1 MVPLALAQ
9 TLVPLAAMIWL
20 MIGRPMTAPDMALRG
35 VSATVLTFAV
45 AQAGLWLALPRGT
58 IWLLAAL
65 LLLALVVSYRRNAVM
80 SADVASDGPIVLWG
94 GRALTLAALGTG
106 VAMSGIAIAGQAQV
120 SPAIDLA
127 FPFGEGRYLVTEG
140 GSTGLINAHVT
151 AAADEPGQI
160 HAVDLVRIDSAGFR
174 TRSSEML
181 AQPSD
186 PAAYRIYGT
195 PVIAPCGGL
204 VEAAVDDLP
213 DGTAPQSGPATGI
226 GNHVR
231 LRCVSNIVV
240 LGNLRQGSIAVEPG
254 RMVAKGR
261 IIGAV
266 GNSGDG
272 GEPHLHIHAQRA
284 VARGAE
290 SLSGA
295 PVAIR
300 FEGSS
305 PVRNTQFAIE

>member
-9 TLVPLAAMIWL
+9 TLVPFAAMMWL
-20 MIGRPMTAPDMALRG
+20 IGGRPATAPDMALRA
-35 VSATVLTFAV
+35 VAATVLTFAA

-65 LLLALVVSYRRNAVM
+65 LLIALVVAYRRA
-80 SADVASDGPIVLWG
+80 AAASGGEASEGAIALWG
-94 GRALTLAALGTG
+94 GRAVTLAALGTG
-106 VAMSGIAIAGQAQV
+106 VALSGIAIAGQGQV
-120 SPAIDLA
+120 SPTIDLA
-127 FPFGEGRYLVTEG
+127 FPFEQGRYLVTNG
-140 GSTGLINAHVT
+140 GSTGLINPH
-151 AAADEPGQI
+151 AAASSDAPGRT

-174 TRSSEML
+174 TRSSELL

-186 PAAYRIYGT
+186 PEAYRIYGT
-195 PVIAPCGGL
+195 PVVAPCGGL
-204 VEAAVDDLP
+204 VEAAVDDYP
-213 DGTAPQSGPATGI
+213 DGTVPQSSTTTDI

-240 LGNLRQGSIAVEPG
+240 LANLQQGSIAVEPG
-254 RMVAKGR
+254 RMVGKG
-261 IIGAV
+261 IVIGAV
-266 GNSGDG
+266 GNSGEG
-272 GEPHLHIHAQRA
+272 GEPHLHIHAQRTA
-284 VARGAE
+284 APGADP
-290 SLSGA
+290 LSGT

>member
-20 MIGRPMTAPDMALRG
+20 IVGRPASAPDMALRA
-35 VSATVLTFAV
+35 VAATVLTFAA
-45 AQAGLWLALPRGT
+45 AQAGLWLALPRST

-65 LLLALVVSYRRNAVM
+65 LLLALVVAYRRNAT
-80 SADVASDGPIVLWG
+80 ASGDDAPEGPITLWG

-106 VAMSGIAIAGQAQV
+106 VALSGIAIAGQGQV
-120 SPAIDLA
+120 SPVIDLA
-127 FPFGEGRYLVTEG
+127 FPFDEGRYLVTNG
-140 GSTGLINAHVT
+140 GSTGPINAHVT
-151 AAADEPGQI
+151 AASEEPGQV
-160 HAVDLVRIDSAGFR
+160 HAVDLVRIDRAGFR
-174 TRSSEML
+174 THATELL

-195 PVIAPCGGL
+195 PVIAPCSGL
-204 VEAAVDDLP
+204 VEAAVDGSP
-213 DGTAPQSGPATGI
+213 DGTVPHSGATTDI

-240 LGNLRQGSIAVEPG
+240 LGNLRQGSITVEPG
-254 RMVAKGR
+254 RTVGKG
-261 IIGAV
+261 IVIGEV
-266 GNSGDG
+266 GNSG

-284 VARGAE
+284 AARGADP
-290 SLSGA
+290 LSGT

>member
-1 MVPLALAQ
+1 MVPMALAQ

-20 MIGRPMTAPDMALRG
+20 IAGRPATAPDMALRA
-35 VSATVLTFAV
+35 VAATVLTFAA

-65 LLLALVVSYRRNAVM
+65 LLVALVVAYRRNA
-80 SADVASDGPIVLWG
+80 AASGGEASEGTIALWG
-94 GRALTLAALGTG
+94 GRAVTLAALGAG
-106 VAMSGIAIAGQAQV
+106 VALSGIAIAGQGQV
-120 SPAIDLA
+120 SPTIDLA
-127 FPFGEGRYLVTEG
+127 FPFEEGRYLVTNG
-140 GSTGLINAHVT
+140 GSTGLINPHAST
-151 AAADEPGQI
+151 AAEEPGQI
-160 HAVDLVRIDSAGFR
+160 HGVDLVRIDGAGFR
-174 TRSSEML
+174 TRTSEL
-181 AQPSD
+181 LVQPSD

-213 DGTAPQSGPATGI
+213 DGSVPQSGPATSI

-254 RMVAKGR
+254 RMVGKG
-261 IIGAV
+261 IVIGAV
-266 GNSGDG
+266 GNSAD

-284 VARGAE
+284 AVPGAE
-290 SLSGA
+290 PLSGA